1 MCIIKVESHIMSIV
15 KVQSVTP
22 ILLRTA
28 RCNQIKVIV
37 VGEDIDRVEKG
48 LFLEVEEPTMGS
60 LQLMRR
66 GSALQTQQLY
76 DCGMQCKNEP
86 RTGRRCLKGQT
97 ADSGLLESA
106 EASPH
111 RFSCPSQFLA
121 QILACLIQRL
131 GQELTSW

>member
-1 MCIIKVESHIMSIV
+1 MSIV
-15 KVQSVTP
+15 TSVHLS
-22 ILLRTA
+22 IV
-28 RCNQIKVIV
+28 RCHQ
-37 VGEDIDRVEKG
+37 RVEESP
-48 LFLEVEEPTMGS
+48 FLETEKPTMGS

-66 GSALQTQQLY
+66 GVLSRLSNWI
-76 DCGMQCKNEP
+76 DCGRQRRNES
-86 RTGRRCLKGQT
+86 RTGMHCFDSQT

-111 RFSCPSQFLA
+111 RFSGPSQFLA